1 MNNDY
6 EYDQGIILYT
16 DGNYMFYQWYTGFE
30 DKINI
35 LGELAS
41 DYKILDVI
49 YDPTGEQYA
58 YICSQSS

>member
-16 DGNYMFYQWYTGFE
+16 DGDYMIYQWYTGFE
-30 DKINI
+30 DKIKI
-35 LGELAS
+35 LGEIAS

-49 YDPTGEQYA
+49 HNPTEEQIKLIHCEA
-58 YICSQSS
+58 S